1 MELDIQNCNSIISGK
16 IVIKENC
23 FNLKYGINGTGKTS
37 IIKAISATINKDQK
51 MFNTLKPYKYHKKEF
66 KDSFLP
72 SITGLNG
79 VDSVLVFNDDY
90 VNQFV
95 FNKSLKDSE
104 AIVDSFSILVKP
116 NNYDEM
122 LNEIDNKI
130 NSVKKVFDDN
140 PELKELLSKLDAFV
154 DGFGRALTFS
164 RNGKLIQALNC
175 GNKIDN
181 IPPDIQ
187 DYSFYI
193 QNSADNANISW
204 VNWMHQGEVFL
215 NAKAECCPYCLD
227 GISEDKQQKIH
238 KISEVYL
245 PETFEN
251 LKIMLDLVKG
261 MKDYLSDDTW
271 NKIEKIIHKQTS
283 VVQADI
289 DYLVG
294 IKKSAN
300 LLKTSLAKLL
310 DIGYI
315 QFVAEEGR
323 IAEKLHQYKIDL
335 SQYEY
340 FNSKLM
346 NQKITDLN
354 ETLDDVEEQ
363 AKDLD
368 RLVGITRSAMTSNV
382 SNNVKG
388 INEFL
393 KCAGY
398 DYHVEAFG
406 SDGNY
411 SKIVIIPNTEIEGTS
426 NIKDCLSYGEK
437 NAFALAMFLFDVK
450 NKNPDLII
458 LDDPVSSFDGNK
470 RFAILDMLFL
480 EESKYFPSLKN
491 LTTLFMT
498 HDFEVV
504 IDTVKVF
511 ESKFHTEASFLTNHN
526 GELSELPISS
536 SDIKPFIV
544 IVNDVIKSDKKG
556 IFKAIYLRRLYEITT
571 INKTSDPAWNV
582 LSNLFHKR
590 EINQLILC
598 DGSKMPDDMF
608 EDGINAIKTNFA
620 DFEYC
625 EILKEIKDES
635 TVISLYNETVSR
647 YEKIQLFRILFAD
660 KLPRDDKVFNKYINE
675 VFHVE
680 NDYLYQLNPEK
691 YDTVPDFVISHCD
704 KLIESYSNTVIC
716 INKRI

>member
-1 MELDIQNCNSIISGK
+1 MKKVWKNMKIEIQNCNSIISGT
-16 IVIKENC
+16 IYLRENG

-37 IIKAISATINKDQK
+37 IIKAISATINKNQK
-51 MFNTLKPYKYHKKEF
+51 SLDMLRPYKYHKNGL

-72 SITGLNG
+72 KVTGLNN
-79 VDSVLVFNDDY
+79 VDSVLIFNDDY
-90 VNQFV
+90 LNQFV
-95 FNKSLKDSE
+95 FSKSLKDSE
-104 AIVDSFSILVKP
+104 AIVDSFSILIKP
-116 NNYDEM
+116 DNYDEM

-130 NSVKKVFDDN
+130 NAVKKVFDDN
-140 PELKELLSKLDAFV
+140 PELNDLISKLNAFV
-154 DGFGRALTFS
+154 DGFGKALSFS
-164 RNGKLIQALNC
+164 RNGKLIKALNF
-175 GNKIDN
+175 GNKIDS
-181 IPPDIQ
+181 IPSDIQ

-204 VNWMHQGEVFL
+204 VNWMHQGEAFF
-215 NAKAECCPYCLD
+215 NAKNECCPYCLD
-227 GISEDKQQKIH
+227 DIPGVKQQKIRR
-238 KISEVYL
+238 ISEIYS

-261 MKDYLSDDTW
+261 MRDYLSDETW
-271 NKIEKIIHKQTS
+271 IEVEKVIYKQTP
-283 VVQADI
+283 VNQVDI
-289 DYLVG
+289 DYLVE

-300 LLKTSLAKLL
+300 LLKIALAKLL

-315 QFVAEEGR
+315 QFVAEDGR
-323 IAEKLHQYKIDL
+323 VAEKLHQYKIDL
-335 SQYEY
+335 SQYKY

-346 NQKITDLN
+346 NEKILN
-354 ETLDDVEEQ
+354 LNKTLDDVENQ
-363 AKDLD
+363 AKELD
-368 RLVGITRSAMTSNV
+368 KLVGITRSSMSSNV
-382 SNNVKG
+382 RKNVQG

-398 DYHVEAFG
+398 DYHVEAIG
-406 SDGNY
+406 DDGNF
-411 SKIVIIPNTEIEGTS
+411 SKVIISPNIETEKNY

-480 EESKYFPSLKN
+480 EESKYFPSLKGR
-491 LTTLFMT
+491 TTLFMT

-511 ESKFHTEASFLTNHN
+511 EEKFHTEASFLINHN
-526 GELSELPISS
+526 GELSELPILSG
-536 SDIKPFIV
+536 DIKPFIV
-544 IVNDVIKSDKKG
+544 IVKDVIKSKKNG
-556 IFKAIYLRRLYEITT
+556 ILKTIYLRRLYEIITV
-571 INKTSDPAWNV
+571 NKTSDSAWNI

-598 DGSKMPDDMF
+598 DGSKMPAKMI
-608 EDGINAIKTNFA
+608 EDGINTVKT
-620 DFEYC
+620 DFTDFDYC
-625 EILKEIKDES
+625 QILKEIKNDNMI
-635 TVISLYNETVSR
+635 ISLYKETNSR
-647 YEKIQLFRILFAD
+647 YEKLQLFRILFAD
-660 KLPRDDKVFNKYINE
+660 KLPQNEKVFTKYINE

-704 KLIESYSNTVIC
+704 ELIESYDFV
-716 INKRI
+716 

>member
-1 MELDIQNCNSIISGK
+1 MEIEIQNCNSIISGK
-16 IVIKENC
+16 IVIKENS

-37 IIKAISATINKDQK
+37 IIKAISATINMDQK
-51 MFNTLKPYKYHKKEF
+51 MLNMLKPYKYCKKEF

-72 SITGLNG
+72 TITGLNG

-90 VNQFV
+90 LNQFV
-95 FNKSLKDSE
+95 FSKSLKDSE

-116 NNYDEM
+116 DNYDEM
-122 LNEIDNKI
+122 LKEIDSKI
-130 NSVKKVFDDN
+130 DSVKKAFDDN
-140 PELKELLSKLDAFV
+140 PELKDLLSKLDAFV
-154 DGFGRALTFS
+154 DGFGKALSFS
-164 RNGKLIQALNC
+164 KNGKLIKALNC

-193 QNSADNANISW
+193 QNSTDNANISW
-204 VNWMHQGEVFL
+204 VNWMHQGEAFFNV
-215 NAKAECCPYCLD
+215 KTECCPYCLD
-227 GISEDKQQKIH
+227 NIPEAKQQKIR
-238 KISEVYL
+238 KISEIYS

-251 LKIMLDLVKG
+251 LKVMLDLVKG
-261 MKDYLSDDTW
+261 MRDYLSDETW
-271 NKIEKIIHKQTS
+271 IEVGKVIYKQTS
-283 VVQADI
+283 VNQADI
-289 DYLVG
+289 DYLVE
-294 IKKSAN
+294 IKKSAF
-300 LLKTSLAKLL
+300 LLKNALARLL

-323 IAEKLHQYKIDL
+323 VAEKLHQYKIDL

-346 NQKITDLN
+346 NQKISDLN
-354 ETLDDVEEQ
+354 KTLDDVENQ
-363 AKDLD
+363 AKELD
-368 RLVGITRSAMTSNV
+368 KLVGITRSAMSSNV
-382 SNNVKG
+382 RKNVQG

-398 DYHVEAFG
+398 NYHVEAIG
-406 SDGNY
+406 DDGNY
-411 SKIVIIPNTEIEGTS
+411 SKVIISPNIEIEKNY
-426 NIKDCLSYGEK
+426 NIKDSLSYGEK

-480 EESKYFPSLKN
+480 EESKYFPSLKDH
-491 LTTLFMT
+491 TTLFMT

-511 ESKFHTEASFLTNHN
+511 EEKFHTEASFLTNHN
-526 GELSELPISS
+526 GELSEFPILS
-536 SDIKPFIV
+536 SDIKPFVV
-544 IVNDVIKSDKKG
+544 IVNDVIKSEKKD
-556 IFKAIYLRRLYEITT
+556 ILKAIYLRRLYEIITV
-571 INKTSDPAWNV
+571 NKTSDPAWNI

-598 DGSKMPDDMF
+598 DSSKMSTKMI
-608 EDGINAIKTNFA
+608 EDGINTVKTNFI
-620 DFEYC
+620 DFDYC
-625 EILKEIKDES
+625 QILKEIKNDS
-635 TVISLYNETVSR
+635 MIIALYKETNSR
-647 YEKIQLFRILFAD
+647 YEKLQLFRILFAD
-660 KLPRDDKVFNKYINE
+660 KLPQDEKVFTKYINE

-704 KLIESYSNTVIC
+704 ELIDSYNLI
-716 INKRI
+716 